1 MLPFSP
7 EQFVSVFMDYNTAIW
22 PVQLGAYVLG
32 CSAMVLLLC
41 NASHAN
47 RFAAGVL
54 AIMWL
59 WTGIVYHGVFFAT
72 INKAAY
78 LFGALFILEGASLL
92 YLGVYHDRLRFGFRD
107 GPAIWVGVTLVVYA
121 AIRIH

>member
-1 MLPFSP
+1 MEGRTMLPFSP
-7 EQFVSVFMDYNTAIW
+7 EQFASVFVDYNTAIW

-54 AIMWL
+54 AITWL

-78 LFGALFILEGASLL
+78 LFGALFIL
-92 YLGVYHDRLRFGFRD
+92 
-107 GPAIWVGVTLVVYA
+107 
-121 AIRIH
+121 